1 MTGSGRPAMTMRR
14 HHGGFSLLE
23 MLVVL
28 IVLGF
33 LMLGLNQG
41 VRTGLGFWTVQSRQI
56 GNTAELDT
64 SARILRMLLTGLPI
78 APAAAINPGA
88 APMALSFA
96 GAADHLTFVG
106 DLPTGLGTTRRAD
119 ITIEVRGGRLV
130 LVWSP
135 HRHEL
140 ASTKPASN
148 DTELLRGVAR
158 LDLAY
163 WGTTAPDS
171 PASWLAQWDG
181 PAIPQLVRI
190 RLTFA
195 KGDTRHWPDMIV
207 APQLW
212 SPAI

>member
-1 MTGSGRPAMTMRR
+1 MIGRSRPFLTERR
-14 HHGGFSLLE
+14 HRGFSLLE

-41 VRTGLGFWTVQSRQI
+41 VRTGLAFWTVQSRHI
-56 GNTAELDT
+56 GGTAELDT
-64 SARILRMLLTGLPI
+64 TARVLRMLLAGLPI
-78 APAAAINPGA
+78 APGASVNPGA
-88 APMALSFA
+88 PPLALSFA
-96 GAADHLTFVG
+96 GTADHLAFVG
-106 DLPTGLGTTRRAD
+106 DLPTGLGTLRRAD
-119 ITIEVRGGRLV
+119 IALELRGSRLV
-130 LVWSP
+130 MAWSP

-140 ASTKPASN
+140 ASTRPVSTE
-148 DTELLRGVAR
+148 TELLHGVAR

-163 WGTTAPDS
+163 WGTAAPDA

-181 PAIPQLVRI
+181 PAIPQLIRI

-195 KGDTRHWPDMIV
+195 KGDNRHWPDMIV

-212 SPAI
+212 TPVI

>member
-1 MTGSGRPAMTMRR
+1 MTGRGRTARTMRR
-14 HHGGFSLLE
+14 HPGGFTLLE

-41 VRTGLGFWTVQSRQI
+41 VRTGLVFWTVQSRQI
-56 GNTAELDT
+56 GSTAELDT
-64 SARILRMLLTGLPI
+64 TSRLLRMLLTGLPV
-78 APAAAINPGA
+78 APAAAVNPGA
-88 APMALSFA
+88 APIALAFT
-96 GAADHLTFVG
+96 GAADHLSFVG

-119 ITIEVRGGRLV
+119 ITIELRGGRLV

-140 ASTKPASN
+140 ASTKPAST
-148 DTELLRGVAR
+148 DTELVRGIAR

-171 PASWLAQWDG
+171 PPGWLALWDG
-181 PAIPQLVRI
+181 PALPQLVRI

-195 KGDTRHWPDMIV
+195 KGDGRHWPDMIV

-212 SPAI
+212 SPVI

>member
-1 MTGSGRPAMTMRR
+1 MAMCR
-14 HHGGFSLLE
+14 HHRGFTLLE

-41 VRTGLGFWTVQSRQI
+41 VRTGLGLWTVQSRQI

-64 SARILRMLLTGLPI
+64 TARILRMLLTGLPI

-106 DLPTGLGTTRRAD
+106 DLPTGLGNTHRAD
-119 ITIEVRGGRLV
+119 ITIEARGGRLV

-163 WGTTAPDS
+163 WGTTAPDL
-171 PASWLAQWDG
+171 PASWLAQWEG

-195 KGDTRHWPDMIV
+195 KGDARHWPDMIV

-212 SPAI
+212 SPAL

>member
-1 MTGSGRPAMTMRR
+1 MTGRGRPALAMRR

-56 GNTAELDT
+56 GSMAELDT
-64 SARILRMLLTGLPI
+64 TARILRMLLTGLPI
-78 APAAAINPGA
+78 MPAAAINPGA
-88 APMALSFA
+88 ASMALSFA
-96 GAADHLTFVG
+96 GSADHLTFVG

-119 ITIEVRGGRLV
+119 ITIELQGGRLV

-140 ASTKPASN
+140 TSTKPASN

-163 WGTTAPDS
+163 WGTTAPDA
-171 PASWLAQWDG
+171 PAGWLAQWDG
-181 PAIPQLVRI
+181 PAIPELVRI
-190 RLTFA
+190 RVTFA
-195 KGDTRHWPDMIV
+195 KGDSRHWPDMIV

-212 SPAI
+212 SPLI

>member
-1 MTGSGRPAMTMRR
+1 MTDRSQPVPAMRR
-14 HHGGFSLLE
+14 HAGGFSLLE

-41 VRTGLGFWTVQSRQI
+41 VRTGLAFWTVQSRQI
-56 GNTAELDT
+56 GGTAELDT
-64 SARILRMLLTGLPI
+64 TARILRMLLTGLPV
-78 APAAAINPGA
+78 APAATVNPGA
-88 APMALSFA
+88 APIALAFT
-96 GAADHLTFVG
+96 GAADHLSFVG

-119 ITIEVRGGRLV
+119 IAIQLQGGRLV

-140 ASTKPASN
+140 ASTKPVST
-148 DTELLRGVAR
+148 DTELVRGVAR

-163 WGTTAPDS
+163 WGATATDS
-171 PASWLAQWDG
+171 PPGWLAQWDG

-195 KGDTRHWPDMIV
+195 NGDGRHWPDMIV

>member
-1 MTGSGRPAMTMRR
+1 MTGRSRPAVATCRP
-14 HHGGFSLLE
+14 HGGFSLLE

-56 GNTAELDT
+56 GSTAELDT
-64 SARILRMLLTGLPI
+64 TTRILRMLLTGLPI

-88 APMALSFA
+88 APIALSFA

-106 DLPTGLGTTRRAD
+106 DLPTGLGTTNRAD
-119 ITIEVRGGRLV
+119 ITIELRGGRVV

-148 DTELLRGVAR
+148 DTELLRSVAR

-171 PASWLAQWDG
+171 PPGWLAQWDG

-195 KGDTRHWPDMIV
+195 KGDARHWPDMIV

>member
-1 MTGSGRPAMTMRR
+1 MTGRLRPIAAKRPP
-14 HHGGFSLLE
+14 HNGFSLLE

-56 GNTAELDT
+56 GGMAELDT
-64 SARILRMLLTGLPI
+64 TARVLRMLLTGLPI
-78 APAAAINPGA
+78 TPAAAINPGA
-88 APMALSFA
+88 VPMALSFA

-119 ITIEVRGGRLV
+119 ITIELRGGRLV
-130 LVWSP
+130 LAWSP

-140 ASTKPASN
+140 TSTKPASN

-171 PASWLAQWDG
+171 PAGWLAQWDG

-190 RLTFA
+190 RLTFG
-195 KGDTRHWPDMIV
+195 KGDVRHWPDMIV

>member
-1 MTGSGRPAMTMRR
+1 MSDRSRPVVAMRR
-14 HHGGFSLLE
+14 PHGGFSLLE

-56 GNTAELDT
+56 GSTAELDT
-64 SARILRMLLTGLPI
+64 TARVLRMLLTGLPI
-78 APAAAINPGA
+78 TPAAASNPGA

-96 GAADHLTFVG
+96 GTADHLTFVG

-119 ITIEVRGGRLV
+119 ITIELRGGRLV
-130 LVWSP
+130 LVWAP

-140 ASTKPASN
+140 ASTRPASTE
-148 DTELLRGVAR
+148 TELLRGVAH

-171 PASWLAQWDG
+171 PAGWLAQWDG

-195 KGDTRHWPDMIV
+195 TGDARHWPDMIV

-212 SPAI
+212 TPVI

>member
-1 MTGSGRPAMTMRR
+1 MAMCR
-14 HHGGFSLLE
+14 HHRGFTLLE

-64 SARILRMLLTGLPI
+64 TARILRMLLTGLPI

-106 DLPTGLGTTRRAD
+106 DLPTGLGNTHRAD
-119 ITIEVRGGRLV
+119 ITIEARGGRLV

-163 WGTTAPDS
+163 WGTTAPDL
-171 PASWLAQWDG
+171 PASWLAQWEG

-195 KGDTRHWPDMIV
+195 KGDARHWPDMIV

>member
-1 MTGSGRPAMTMRR
+1 MAMCR
-14 HHGGFSLLE
+14 HHRGFTLLE

-64 SARILRMLLTGLPI
+64 TARILRMLLTGLPI

-106 DLPTGLGTTRRAD
+106 DLPTGLGNTHRAD
-119 ITIEVRGGRLV
+119 ITIEARGGRLV

-163 WGTTAPDS
+163 WGTTAPDL
-171 PASWLAQWDG
+171 PASWLAQWEG

-195 KGDTRHWPDMIV
+195 KGDARHWPDMIV

-212 SPAI
+212 SPAL

>member
-1 MTGSGRPAMTMRR
+1 MTGRSRPAVATCRPD
-14 HHGGFSLLE
+14 GGFSLLE

-56 GNTAELDT
+56 GSTAELDT
-64 SARILRMLLTGLPI
+64 TTRILRMLLNGLPI

-88 APMALSFA
+88 APIALSFA

-106 DLPTGLGTTRRAD
+106 DLPTGLGTTNRAD
-119 ITIEVRGGRLV
+119 ITIELRGGRLV

-140 ASTKPASN
+140 TSTKPASN

-171 PASWLAQWDG
+171 PPGWLAQWDG

-195 KGDTRHWPDMIV
+195 KGDARHWPDMIV

>member
-1 MTGSGRPAMTMRR
+1 MSGRSRPSMAMCR
-14 HHGGFSLLE
+14 HHRGFTLLE

-64 SARILRMLLTGLPI
+64 TARILRMLLTGLPI

-106 DLPTGLGTTRRAD
+106 DLPTGLGNTHRAD
-119 ITIEVRGGRLV
+119 ITIELPDGLAPLHFDVFAGRAGGEV
-130 LVWSP
+130 MVF
-135 HRHEL
+135 
-140 ASTKPASN
+140 ASGDRA
-148 DTELLRGVAR
+148 
-158 LDLAY
+158 
-163 WGTTAPDS
+163 
-171 PASWLAQWDG
+171 DG
-181 PAIPQLVRI
+181 PPSLCGS
-190 RLTFA
+190 LTIE
-195 KGDTRHWPDMIV
+195 RRR
-207 APQLW
+207 
-212 SPAI
+212 

>member
-1 MTGSGRPAMTMRR
+1 MNDRR
-14 HHGGFSLLE
+14 NSPLTERRQRGFTLLE

-41 VRTGLGFWTVQSRQI
+41 VRTGLAFWTVQSRHI

-64 SARILRMLLTGLPI
+64 TARVLRMLLTGLPI
-78 APAAAINPGA
+78 APGASVNPGA
-88 APMALSFA
+88 PPLALSFTGTA
-96 GAADHLTFVG
+96 NHLTFVG
-106 DLPTGLGTTRRAD
+106 DLPTGLGTQRRAD
-119 ITIEVRGGRLV
+119 ITLDLRGGRLV
-130 LVWSP
+130 MAWAP

-140 ASTKPASN
+140 ASTRPVSTE
-148 DTELLRGVAR
+148 TELLRGVAR

-163 WGTTAPDS
+163 WGSTAPGV

-181 PAIPQLVRI
+181 PAIPQLIRI
-190 RLTFA
+190 RLTFG
-195 KGDTRHWPDMIV
+195 KGDNHIWPDMIV

-212 SPAI
+212 TPVI